1 MQAEEIRRL
10 AALRRADAVTMIHN
24 AASGHTGG
32 TMSAMDALCVLF
44 YDVLRLRPAEPNWPQ
59 RDRFL
64 LSKGHCVEGYYA
76 ILADLGFFDKKE
88 LRSFCRKG
96 SRLIGHPSNAVP
108 GVEVCTGALGHG
120 LPIGV
125 GAALLSYFHTP
136 RPQGRPHCLL
146 LRTVKGKGLPFAENR
161 KEWQGPGCAAVAGSL
176 PRFARER
183 RGHSMDGW
191 KAQAARAAFTKTL
204 LELAEKDP
212 TLFAV
217 ATDSRGSV
225 TLTDFAA
232 ALPNQFV
239 ECGIAEQDAV
249 GIAAGLANAG
259 LRPFVCG
266 PASFLSLRAAEPI
279 KVDVGYSR
287 SNVKIVGVSGGVSY
301 GALGSTHHATQDI
314 ALLRAVP
321 GLEIFLPADAVQTAL
336 LTRYLA
342 ASDRPAYVRMGRG
355 PVPTIYGEDARFVPG
370 RANCLRRGRDAALIA
385 CGEMVAAA
393 VLAADALE
401 ASGLSVSVYD
411 MHTLRPLDEETILEA
426 AETGF
431 VVTAEEHDVHGG
443 LGAAVAEALSQRRPT
458 HMRILGLPDE
468 KLFSGASADVFD
480 HYGLTPAGI
489 AAAVREGLKI

>member
-44 YDVLRLRPAEPNWPQ
+44 YDVLRLRPAKPDWPQ

-64 LSKGHCVEGYYA
+64 LSKGHCVEGYCA
-76 ILADLGFFDKKE
+76 ILADLGFFDKNE

-96 SRLIGHPSNAVP
+96 SRLIGHPGNAVP

-125 GAALLSYFHTP
+125 GAALGAKRTGRDFRTFVLLGDGELAEGSVWEAAMAGAAYRLDDLFVLIDRNGLQISGTTEEVMPLEDLAAKWRAFGWDTETVDGHDVSALLSYFHTP

-161 KEWQGPGCAAVAGSL
+161 REWQGPGCAAVAGSL
-176 PRFARER
+176 PRFACER

-191 KAQAARAAFTKTL
+191 KTQAARAAFTKTL

-266 PASFLSLRAAEPI
+266 PASFLSLRA
-279 KVDVGYSR
+279 
-287 SNVKIVGVSGGVSY
+287 
-301 GALGSTHHATQDI
+301 
-314 ALLRAVP
+314 VP

-336 LTRYLA
+336 LTRCLA
-342 ASDRPAYVRMGRG
+342 AFDRPAYVRMGRG
-355 PVPTIYGEDARFVPG
+355 PVPTINGVVARFVSG
-370 RANCLRRGRDAALIA
+370 RAN
-385 CGEMVAAA
+385 
-393 VLAADALE
+393 
-401 ASGLSVSVYD
+401 
-411 MHTLRPLDEETILEA
+411 
-426 AETGF
+426 
-431 VVTAEEHDVHGG
+431 
-443 LGAAVAEALSQRRPT
+443 
-458 HMRILGLPDE
+458 
-468 KLFSGASADVFD
+468 
-480 HYGLTPAGI
+480 
-489 AAAVREGLKI
+489 